1 MDALPGS
8 SAISKTA
15 ILSSGAGLSAYAISN
30 EFYVMNEETV
40 VAFCLLS
47 VFYGIFAYGG
57 PMYSEWAAGQV
68 KRVRDILDTAKK
80 GHADAIKVRIED
92 VKPLNNV
99 VEITKGLFDVSKVSS
114 DIVGQWQGRIA
125 DGTYR
130 RLQSL
135 KPKHSSLSRRLLLLR
150 KPRLCSTPG
159 SDTRV
164 KSNSDNRK
172 NWLTQSSPRSRKS
185 WRTPKC
191 YNRSWPR
198 LLRMSRKW

>member
-57 PMYSEWAAGQV
+57 PMYSEWAQGQV

-114 DIVGQWQGRIA
+114 DVQW
-125 DGTYR
+125 TMR
-130 RLQSL
+130 RVD
-135 KPKHSSLSRRLLLLR
+135 
-150 KPRLCSTPG
+150 C
-159 SDTRV
+159 
-164 KSNSDNRK
+164 
-172 NWLTQSSPRSRKS
+172 
-185 WRTPKC
+185 
-191 YNRSWPR
+191 
-198 LLRMSRKW
+198 

>member
-1 MDALPGS
+1 MCSNWSTASTNKNTAGAVKLRPSPLIRTLPSLTPLTSRRYESNVPAEDPKSRAQKIVDALPGS

-57 PMYSEWAAGQV
+57 PMYSEWAQGQV

-99 VEITKGLFDVSKVSS
+99 VEITKGTV
-114 DIVGQWQGRIA
+114 
-125 DGTYR
+125 
-130 RLQSL
+130 
-135 KPKHSSLSRRLLLLR
+135 
-150 KPRLCSTPG
+150 
-159 SDTRV
+159 
-164 KSNSDNRK
+164 
-172 NWLTQSSPRSRKS
+172 
-185 WRTPKC
+185 
-191 YNRSWPR
+191 
-198 LLRMSRKW
+198 